1 MLCFY
6 THIRILALHPK
17 IDPFC
22 YLLVGILLVLK
33 TSFSRRETFCH
44 NDSHVLAPNYILD
57 MYNSFDY
64 KDPIERKYLDGSG
77 RTAYFAPGELSKIE
91 NYDEAL
97 SCRFY
102 KWDIHH
108 RLEIN
113 PDGSRGLLKK
123 QLIEMGLYYHRPAS
137 ELIFLTEHQHLQ
149 LHGRTQAF
157 HKNTHKIKPH
167 LNLEDP
173 AWKRFLESK
182 KVR

>member
-1 MLCFY
+1 
-6 THIRILALHPK
+6 
-17 IDPFC
+17 
-22 YLLVGILLVLK
+22 
-33 TSFSRRETFCH
+33 
-44 NDSHVLAPNYILD
+44 
-57 MYNSFDY
+57 MYDSFDY

-77 RTAYFAPGELSKIE
+77 KMAYFAPGELSKIE
-91 NYDEAL
+91 NFNEAL

-108 RLEIN
+108 RLEVN
-113 PDGSRGLLKK
+113 PDGSRGLLKE

-137 ELIFLTEHQHLQ
+137 ELIFLTEHTHHQ

-157 HKNTHKIKPH
+157 RKKVTKAEPH